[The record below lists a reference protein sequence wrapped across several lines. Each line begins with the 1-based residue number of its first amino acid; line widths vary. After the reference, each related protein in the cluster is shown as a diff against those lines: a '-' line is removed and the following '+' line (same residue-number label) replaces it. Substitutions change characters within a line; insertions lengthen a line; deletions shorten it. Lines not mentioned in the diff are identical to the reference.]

1 MFIEIHENNLTAWA
15 DYRFSATAL
24 EIDSTYTHTFDNDY
38 RIEGGIVYPPEAP
51 YAQKRAAEYPPYTEY
66 LDAQVKLASS
76 DEITRV
82 AGQEQLDAYFGACLA
97 VKDKYPK

>member
-24 EIDSTYTHTFDNDY
+24 EIDSTYTHTFDNNY
-38 RIEGGIVYPPEAP
+38 RIEGGIVYPPETS
-51 YAQKRAAEYPPYTEY
+51 YMQKRATEYPPYTEY

-76 DEITRV
+76 DEAVHNT
-82 AGQEQLDAYFGACLA
+82 GQKQLDAYFSACLA
-97 VKDKYPK
+97 TKKKYPK